1 MATKS
6 KTVKKAKTVKTAA
19 KKTAKKT
26 AKAKNNGG
34 TTVRYVKPEKGS
46 IREKLYALFVK
57 HKGDH
62 IAAKEAAIK
71 AKINPATA
79 AKQLWL
85 MKHNK
90 GNFAA
95 RRHAAA

>member
-1 MATKS
+1 
-6 KTVKKAKTVKTAA
+6 
-19 KKTAKKT
+19 
-26 AKAKNNGG
+26 
-34 TTVRYVKPEKGS
+34 
-46 IREKLYALFVK
+46 LFVK